1 VSKGQNT
8 PGIARRR
15 FRPYPEYKDSGIEWL
30 GKIPAHWE
38 VKRIKNVARL
48 HTGGT
53 PPGLL
58 DEAFEE
64 EGIPWVKP
72 EQLQGDCGIVVPDRR
87 LSYDAAKSLGIV
99 IAGSTLVCGI
109 GTVGKSGHAPFDVCT
124 NQQIN
129 AITFGPKVINRYGQF
144 MAVCLEQEF
153 VRRANKVTIAICN
166 KSGMGEATICIP
178 QAEEQISIASLLD
191 HETAMIDAL
200 IEKKERLIE
209 LLQEKRTVLI
219 TQAVTKGLN
228 PSVPMKDPG
237 VEWIDQI
244 PVHWIGLSLK
254 RWVKIKITDGPHETP
269 ALEDEGVDF
278 ISAEAVSNGKI
289 DFDHRR
295 GFISQALHKL
305 YCRKCKPV
313 RDDILLCK
321 SGATTGKLAM
331 VEVDFDFSVWSP
343 LALIRADTS
352 TILPKFLALA
362 LDSNYVQEQIIRT
375 WSAGT
380 QPNISMGDLEKLF
393 VIAPSIE
400 EQHQILKHL
409 NCQIGGFDAM
419 MEKIREA
426 IDLLKEYRSTLIS
439 AAVTG
444 KIDAREIVRF
454 NNHIS
459 PLD

>member
-1 VSKGQNT
+1 MLGSIRVQK
-8 PGIARRR
+8 P
-15 FRPYPEYKDSGIEWL
+15 PY
-30 GKIPAHWE
+30 
-38 VKRIKNVARL
+38 
-48 HTGGT
+48 
-53 PPGLL
+53 
-58 DEAFEE
+58 DEQRAIDAF
-64 EGIPWVKP
+64 
-72 EQLQGDCGIVVPDRR
+72 L
-87 LSYDAAKSLGIV
+87 
-99 IAGSTLVCGI
+99 
-109 GTVGKSGHAPFDVCT
+109 
-124 NQQIN
+124 
-129 AITFGPKVINRYGQF
+129 NR
-144 MAVCLEQEF
+144 
-153 VRRANKVTIAICN
+153 
-166 KSGMGEATICIP
+166 
-178 QAEEQISIASLLD
+178 
-191 HETAMIDAL
+191 ETAKTDAL

-209 LLQEKRTVLI
+209 LLQEKRTSLI
-219 TQAVTKGLN
+219 TQAVTKGLDLT
-228 PSVPMKDPG
+228 VPMKDSG

-269 ALEDEGVDF
+269 ALEDEGVNF

-352 TILPKFLALA
+352 SILPKFLALA
-362 LDSNYVQEQIIRT
+362 LESNYVQDQIIRT

-400 EQHQILKHL
+400 EQRHILKHL
-409 NCQIGGFDAM
+409 NLQIGGFDVI
-419 MEKIREA
+419 MEKIQGA
-426 IDLLKEYRSTLIS
+426 IDRLKEYRTALIS

-444 KIDAREIVRF
+444 KIDIRDL
-454 NNHIS
+454 S
-459 PLD
+459 